1 MEGIDLFEPLLLIV
15 LIFLSGFFSASE
27 TALLSL
33 SKIRLK
39 HMVKENIKHAKNIE
53 RLLENPNKLLGTILI
68 GNNVV
73 NIGGSAIA
81 TALAIKLFPNGGVG
95 ISTAVMTIVILIFGE
110 VTPKNLAI
118 QNSERMSIAVSPV
131 ISILVRIF
139 SPLVFVLT
147 KITNV
152 FLRLLGVRDEA
163 KKPFITEEELKTLVD
178 VSSKEGILENE
189 EKEMIYNI
197 FEFGDLRVAD
207 VMIQRMDIKAVSVD
221 DSYDEVLETF
231 KKEKFSRLLVYE
243 ETIDN
248 IVGVLYAKDIFF
260 ADREKEE
267 FRIKDYIRPPVNTF
281 EFIKISDFFKQMQ
294 INRVHMATVLDE
306 YGGVAGIITMEDIVE
321 SIFGEINDEFDE
333 TEEEIEV
340 IKEDEYVVNG
350 AAKISDLND
359 LLGINLESEDFESV
373 GGFIIGE
380 IGRLPKTGEIIQYN
394 NIKFI
399 MEKVDKNRIK
409 KIRIFT

>member
-1 MEGIDLFEPLLLIV
+1 MDSIDLFEPLVLIV

-73 NIGGSAIA
+73 NIGSSAIA

-95 ISTAVMTIVILIFGE
+95 ISTVVMTIVILIFGE

-152 FLRLLGVRDEA
+152 FLRLLGVKDEA

-221 DSYDEVLETF
+221 DSYEEVLETF

-243 ETIDN
+243 DTIDN

-260 ADREKEE
+260 ADKEKEE
-267 FRIKDYIRPPVNTF
+267 FNIKDYIRPPVNTF

-294 INRVHMATVLDE
+294 VNRVHMATVLDE

-380 IGRLPKTGEIIQYN
+380 IGRLPKTGEILQYN